1 MPDSNLNTSISA
13 MRTAILND
21 LPTATVA
28 ELVDL
33 SRAAKSLNLAND
45 STVETAINNRA
56 VALINGGATQA
67 EIIKISQAVKSVLS
81 PATFANN
88 IANFTTITSSLIP
101 DTDVS
106 YDLGTSSNRFNDIYL
121 DGNTIDLGG
130 QTIKSTATGI
140 EVPEITIG
148 SGTNKVKLSANSSGK
163 LEQVG
168 TNSGG
173 VVQDTVTGS
182 GPASTAVTNLS
193 ESTAISSPAT
203 GQSVLVT
210 STNKLYIYNGTGW
223 YLIAEVT
230 NLSPTA
236 ITGLNATYDL
246 ATDGTATT
254 ITLNSTDPEGATLT
268 WSHAITTGTLGST
281 ATITNVNN
289 VFTITPSTT
298 QADAGSFSV
307 TFSASDGSQAATS
320 VSAFTLAFETTYQTL
335 SQSIL
340 GDVEDA
346 RLGMSVSVSDSY
358 AIAGEPYWQS
368 SSGQPRAG
376 RVKIYNPSS
385 GATLYTLS
393 NPAGS
398 SAASHFG
405 WSVGICEQFAIVGSR
420 LSGSNKAYIY
430 NPSTGALLLTLT
442 NPDPDSSGGQDYF
455 GDSVAITNGY
465 AIVGAHG
472 ENNSEGKAYIF
483 STSTGSLL
491 HTLSHPGAS
500 NTNPMFG
507 RAVDISPTYSIV
519 GAYNTDVSGNSGA
532 GRAYVFNNSTG
543 ALVHTVANPT
553 TYGTQ
558 TNDSFAKAVAI
569 NDTHFI
575 VGSVYE
581 DTATEPNSGAAYIFN
596 TVAGTLNRTLV
607 NPTPANSDYFGFGVS
622 VHDDLVA
629 VSAPGKDNASGVR
642 TGAVYIYRI
651 SDGTLETTLT
661 DPNPT
666 DANWFGGV
674 DADYPG
680 IDITGSY
687 LVVGAA
693 YEDNGSLRKGAV
705 YIYT

>member
-1 MPDSNLNTSISA
+1 MAINFPDSPSNDDTHTVGSQTFVYKSSIPGWQRQVSGVNLSSVAQDILPDTDSSRDLGSPTKKWKDLHLSGNTIFLGDSGSISA
-13 MRTAILND
+13 
-21 LPTATVA
+21 
-28 ELVDL
+28 
-33 SRAAKSLNLAND
+33 
-45 STVETAINNRA
+45 ST
-56 VALINGGATQA
+56 GG
-67 EIIKISQAVKSVLS
+67 EIILPSIKIGTGDNAVKLE
-81 PATFANN
+81 A
-88 IANFTTITSSLIP
+88 
-101 DTDVS
+101 
-106 YDLGTSSNRFNDIYL
+106 
-121 DGNTIDLGG
+121 DG
-130 QTIKSTATGI
+130 
-140 EVPEITIG
+140 
-148 SGTNKVKLSANSSGK
+148 SGK
-163 LEQVG
+163 LKTKKVV
-168 TNSGG
+168 GG
-173 VVQDTVTGS
+173 VTQAAEEPGNATVVTDMAGLIAVTGMS
-182 GPASTAVTNLS
+182 
-193 ESTAISSPAT
+193 T
-203 GQSVLVT
+203 GQIALV
-210 STNKLYIYNGTGW
+210 SALNKMFVYTGTGW
-223 YLIAEVT
+223 FLIATVT
-230 NLSPTA
+230 NSSPTD
-236 ITGLNATYDL
+236 ITGVNAAYSL
-246 ATDGTATT
+246 ASDGTATT
-254 ITLNSTDPEGATLT
+254 VTAVSTDPEGFALT
-268 WSHAITTGTLGST
+268 WSYAVTTGSLGST
-281 ATITNVNN
+281 ATVSQADN

-298 QADAGSFSV
+298 EADAGTFSITFSV
-307 TFSASDGSQAATS
+307 TDGATGAVQA

-430 NPSTGALLLTLT
+430 NPSTGALLFTLN

-519 GAYNTDVSGNSGA
+519 GAHNTDVPGNSGA